1 MPYRFEVLELAEAAA
16 AQTLTLVRTTPRHVR
31 SYADQITRASGSVAL
46 NLAEGFGRRGKDK
59 RHHYAIAYGS
69 AQETLSALRILV
81 AARAV
86 GPEAPTELAAR
97 LDRVCALTWRLMH
110 PR

>member
-59 RHHYAIAYGS
+59 RHHYGS
-69 AQETLSALRILV
+69 AQEVLSALRILV
-81 AARAV
+81 AAEAV
-86 GPEAPTELAAR
+86 GAETATELAGQI
-97 LDRVCALTWRLMH
+97 DRVCAMTWRLMH

>member
-16 AQTLTLVRTTPRHVR
+16 AQTLVLVRTTPRHVR

-81 AARAV
+81 AVHAV
-86 GPEAPTELAAR
+86 DSDSATLLAAQI
-97 LDRVCALTWRLMH
+97 DRVCAMTWRLMH